1 MVVVFFAMAL
11 TFVVSLRLSQDE
23 AEESGRSDPQ
33 LNSEAGQRFVRKGS
47 DSGHENST
55 NTVQESSSGAG
66 SANTVTTTKWD
77 AEELRAKVASANVLM
92 RNKALEDFKKQL
104 LILHETDPEL
114 RALQSLLREIAA
126 DDEAF
131 APLVAASGAV
141 GTPQVQLVLQRLVEE
156 RNGEWRTFSAV
167 VPVLGGLSAPSDE
180 TLQLLNRL
188 AREGDTDFSQTAALA
203 LGASVRGMAE
213 VQPRRARQ
221 ILESYIARLQDTRA
235 DAEDLKESLSVLGN
249 SGLTEAA
256 QPILVLTRHT
266 RSDVRAEAVMALRF
280 IRTPEVEKRLV
291 EVFARDSETQ
301 VRLSAVESLLHAP
314 LHDEVLPAA
323 QRIVGDFKNEP
334 RLLRERA
341 IDLIMHLELPVSAK
355 SDLRAWL
362 LQMAA
367 REQDKKLKGKLVSA
381 ANQLMP

>member
-1 MVVVFFAMAL
+1 MLIVALVL
-11 TFVVSLRLSQDE
+11 TFVVSLRLSQDK
-23 AEESGRSDPQ
+23 AEHSDRSDAQ
-33 LNSEAGQRFVRKGS
+33 SDTEIDERLARKRS
-47 DSGHENST
+47 DSGTEKST
-55 NTVQESSSGAG
+55 AGEQHSSAGMSSAKTVNA
-66 SANTVTTTKWD
+66 TKWD
-77 AEELRAKVASANVLM
+77 AEDLRAKVSSADVLV
-92 RNKALEDFKKQL
+92 RNRALDVFKNQL
-104 LILHETDPEL
+104 MLLQDTDPEL

-141 GTPQVQLVLQRLVEE
+141 GTPQVQLVLQRLIEE
-156 RNGEWRTFSAV
+156 RSGEWRTFSAI

-180 TLQLLNRL
+180 TLHLLSRL

-235 DAEDLKESLSVLGN
+235 DTEDLKESLSVLGN

-256 QPILVLTRHT
+256 QPIVVLTHHT

-291 EVFARDSETQ
+291 EVFARDPETQ

>member
-1 MVVVFFAMAL
+1 MIVLLLAL
-11 TFVVSLRLSQDE
+11 VLAVAVSLRLFQDAQEREGQPYAEVKNEVDVRFARQQRDSRADSSGVGTE
-23 AEESGRSDPQ
+23 AQ
-33 LNSEAGQRFVRKGS
+33 A
-47 DSGHENST
+47 
-55 NTVQESSSGAG
+55 SGAG
-66 SANTVTTTKWD
+66 AANSVNPISWD
-77 AEELRAKVASANVLM
+77 AQDLRLKVASANVLV
-92 RNKALEDFKKQL
+92 RNKALDDFKKQL
-104 LILHETDPEL
+104 LLLQANDPDL
-114 RALQSLLREIAA
+114 RALQSLLREIPA
-126 DDEAF
+126 DDDAF

-141 GTPQVQLVLQRLVEE
+141 GTPQIQLVLHRLIEE
-156 RNGEWRTFSAV
+156 RSGEWRTFSAI

-188 AREGDTDFSQTAALA
+188 AREGDADFSQTAALA

-213 VQPRRARQ
+213 VQPQRARQ
-221 ILESYIARLQDTRA
+221 ILESYIAKLQDTQA

-249 SGLTEAA
+249 SGLTDAA

-291 EVFARDSETQ
+291 EVFARDPETQ

-314 LHDEVLPAA
+314 LYDEVLPAA

-355 SDLRAWL
+355 SNLRAWL